1 MNQTFVNRVKN
12 VLPVCTELFVT
23 NYLNSKIY
31 EGKRKLKIVYSD
43 FCTENEKQ
51 YLLYNEKLN
60 YTWQH
65 IFYMINK
72 SLVHSVSIH

>member
-1 MNQTFVNRVKN
+1 MGETKVKN
-12 VLPVCTELFVT
+12 SLF
-23 NYLNSKIY
+23 
-31 EGKRKLKIVYSD
+31 G
-43 FCTENEKQ
+43 FCTESEKQ

-65 IFYMINK
+65 IFYTINK